1 MQGFED
7 VLQWIANNIFNEVA
21 ILIGLITAVG
31 LILLRKPLED
41 VVSGALRA
49 TIGIYVLFI
58 GVNVFVGGL
67 VAFQTIVA
75 GAFNLEPPT
84 ATASMADFLV
94 EQGSTIALIITVG
107 FFLHTLAVR
116 LFRLKYIYLTGHLMF
131 WMSVVVTASLVQ
143 GFGDLSQWTLVLL
156 GSAIV
161 ATYWTLQP
169 MYIAPL
175 MKKVIGSD
183 QWAYGHTSSSAAWLG
198 GKLSKPFGTKEEHDT
213 EKLHLPR
220 KLSFF
225 KDVNVSTALVI
236 GVIML
241 VAMGA
246 VALRGNSDLLAAQA
260 ATYSDT
266 INPWVWGLVSAL
278 RFAAGIAILL
288 FGVRMFLAEIVPAFK
303 GVSERLIPGSAP
315 ALDCPTVFPF
325 APTAVMVGFLSS
337 TIVFLVLMGV
347 FAAAGWFVL
356 VPPMIMLFFPGGAA
370 GVFGNAVAG
379 WRGAAIGGAINGLFL
394 AFGQWVTWGML
405 SDTAPELAT
414 LADPDWYLV
423 AWVILMVS
431 EPFAL
436 QALFGWGALA
446 FMVIAGAVYLRE
458 RHTVLVVPEAENAE
472 VVATITTRPDEQLR
486 PPKTPTGTTV

>member
-1 MQGFED
+1 MQVFED
-7 VLQWIANNIFNEVA
+7 VLLWIANNVFNEVA

-31 LILLRKPLED
+31 LILLRKPIED
-41 VVSGALRA
+41 VISGALRA

-75 GAFNLEPPT
+75 GAFNLDPPT
-84 ATASMADFLV
+84 ATASMDDFLV
-94 EQGSTIALIITVG
+94 TQGSTIALIITVG
-107 FFLHTLAVR
+107 FFFHAIAVR

-131 WMSVVVTASLVQ
+131 WMSVVVTAALVQ
-143 GFGDLSQWTLVLL
+143 AFGDMSQWTLVLL

-169 MYIAPL
+169 IYIAPL
-175 MKKVIGSD
+175 MRKVIGSD
-183 QWAYGHTSSSAAWLG
+183 QWAYGHTSSSAAFLA
-198 GKLSKPFGTKEEHDT
+198 GKIGPAFGSKEKHDT
-213 EKLHLPR
+213 EKLHLPK

-241 VAMGA
+241 LAMGA
-246 VALRGNSDLLAAQA
+246 IAIRGNTEVIAEQA
-260 ATYSDT
+260 AAYSAT
-266 INPWVWGLVSAL
+266 INPWVWGVVSAL

-315 ALDCPTVFPF
+315 ALDCPTVFPY
-325 APTAVMVGFLSS
+325 APTAVMVGFVSS
-337 TIVFLVLMGV
+337 TIVFLALMGV

-379 WRGAAIGGAINGLFL
+379 WRGAAVGGAINGLFL
-394 AFGQWVTWGML
+394 AFGQWVMWDML

-423 AWVILMVS
+423 AWLILAIGNPLSV
-431 EPFAL
+431 EG
-436 QALFGWGALA
+436 LFGLGTLLFVVAA
-446 FMVIAGAVYLRE
+446 GVIYLRD
-458 RHTVLVVPEAENAE
+458 RKVVVLPEAGVPKETAE
-472 VVATITTRPDEQLR
+472 LTTRPDEHVE
-486 PPKTPTGTTV
+486 PPKIPAGTG